1 MQGSKSSTVTVLQ
14 HPLAQHHLA
23 GLRAAESPPAM
34 FRFHAEVLA
43 GLLATEVTRDL
54 PLVTREV
61 RTPLEV
67 TLASRLET
75 RVALVPILR
84 AGLGM
89 TAPFLQL
96 IPEIEVRHLGIRR
109 DEDTALPVSY
119 YDRLPQHSP
128 PEIAI
133 IVDPMLATGGSAV
146 HAAASLTAWGV
157 TDIRLACLLAAPEGI
172 LRVQQ
177 QFPRLRIFTAVID
190 RQLNSRSYILPGLGD
205 AGDRIFNTNT

>member
-1 MQGSKSSTVTVLQ
+1 MHLPASDFVTELQ
-14 HPLAQHHLA
+14 HPLARHHLA
-23 GLRAAESPPAM
+23 GLRAADTPPAL

-43 GLLATEVTRDL
+43 GLLAVEATRDL
-54 PLVTREV
+54 PLTATEV

-67 TLASRLET
+67 TTAHRLAVRI
-75 RVALVPILR
+75 ALIPILR

-109 DEDTALPVSY
+109 DEETATPISY
-119 YDRLPQHSP
+119 YDRLPADSP
-128 PEIAI
+128 PDVAI
-133 IVDPMLATGGSAV
+133 IVDPMLATGGSAA
-146 HAAASLTAWGV
+146 HAATSLAAWGV

-172 LRVQQ
+172 AHMQQ
-177 QFPRLRIFTAVID
+177 QFPKARIFTAVID

-205 AGDRIFNTNT
+205 AGDRIFNTL

>member
-1 MQGSKSSTVTVLQ
+1 MALSDPTAVTVLQ

-23 GLRAAESPPAM
+23 GLRSADTVPAL

-43 GLLATEVTRDL
+43 SLLAVEATRDL
-54 PLVTREV
+54 PLTTVDV

-67 TLASRLET
+67 TAAGRLAA

-96 IPEIEVRHLGIRR
+96 IPEVEVRHLGIRR
-109 DEDTALPVSY
+109 DEETATPISY
-119 YDRLPQHSP
+119 YDRLPGDSP
-128 PEIAI
+128 PDIAI
-133 IVDPMLATGGSAV
+133 IVDPMLATGGSAA
-146 HAAASLTAWGV
+146 HAAASLAAWGV
-157 TDIRLACLLAAPEGI
+157 PDIRFACLLAAPEGI
-172 LRVQQ
+172 AHLRQHSPQV
-177 QFPRLRIFTAVID
+177 RIFTAVID

-205 AGDRIFNTNT
+205 AGDRIFNTL